1 MEENKDSE
9 KSIVQFNVVNTTS
22 NTISVDLFDL
32 STLNSTPTQLNY
44 INAPN
49 TVVSTLST
57 ALTNFLVIN
66 NGSCFKINSII
77 GLTQVTIFD
86 TNNIISFSGTIFVQT
101 NSITYN
107 PLNNSVYLIQNSAQV
122 IREFSCNSNT
132 IIGSFPYSNITDVY
146 GANSFYNLTNN
157 SIYLIN
163 TNTNNID
170 VFSCS
175 SNTFT
180 ASVLSPN
187 PLVSATNFIYNGNQN
202 LLYLG
207 DPSFSPT
214 SDIFDCNTNTFTST
228 LPINTFQAVF
238 NSNNNNLYIPNFLTV
253 NIFSVLSNTFVGS
266 ITLNQISDNLGGI
279 DLNSNFLYLV
289 GSNQYIS
296 VVDCTT
302 NTLLTEINTIAT
314 LNFRP
319 TYNPVTSLM
328 LIGNFVFP
336 QTGIFFITPLGITTT
351 PYYVTG
357 AVNYNY
363 FVQNLQ
369 NEPIIV
375 SKVRVISPQTQLD
388 NVANILTID
397 SSGIQSQYP
406 VIPLLTVSAWQD
418 QANISELKFKELVL
432 DGRTFISN
440 YLINPN
446 TSVIL
451 EIHYEQL
458 DNTKIRYLGKMLPKK
473 VPLKGFFDDYVD
485 LSM

>member
-1 MEENKDSE
+1 MDKNKDSE
-9 KSIVQFNVVNTTS
+9 KSIVQFNVVNNTS

-32 STLNSTPTQLNY
+32 ATLNSTPTQINY
-44 INAPN
+44 TNAPN
-49 TVVSTLST
+49 TIVNTLST
-57 ALTNFLVIN
+57 SLTNFLVIN

-86 TNNIISFSGTIFVQT
+86 TNNIISFSGTIFTQT

-107 PLNNSVYLIQNSAQV
+107 PLNNSVYLIQNSIQA

-146 GANSFYNLTNN
+146 GLNSFYNLTNN

-163 TNTNNID
+163 TNTNNVD

-180 ASVLSPN
+180 ASVLSPTL
-187 PLVSATNFIYNGNQN
+187 LVVGTNFTYNNNQN
-202 LLYLG
+202 VLYLG
-207 DPSFSPT
+207 DPSISPT

-238 NSNNNNLYIPNFLTV
+238 NSNNNNLYIPFIFTV
-253 NIFSVLSNTFVGS
+253 IIFNVISNSVVGS
-266 ITLNQISDNLGGI
+266 ITLNQTSNNRGGI

-289 GSNQYIS
+289 GSNPFIS

-302 NTLLTEINTIAT
+302 NTLLTEINTIAS
-314 LNFRP
+314 LNFLP
-319 TYNPVTSLM
+319 IYNPVTSLM
-328 LIGNFVFP
+328 LIGNLVLA

-375 SKVRVISPQTQLD
+375 SKIRVISPQTQLD